1 MQTFNKLGIIYM
13 RSIFFLRDWYMFSIK
28 NLKQAYTLAEVI
40 VVMLI
45 IAVVVAISIKI
56 AKAKFDHITSYTYY
70 SAFSVVRNVTAE
82 MLNDFNAEDETYTS
96 HEGLFAKLFMNKA
109 YGNPSCLLE
118 EDASGMGLTGYY
130 YCYKFKT
137 ATAASIL
144 GYFTD
149 YNSRNY
155 GDTIN
160 GKINMIRDY
169 QLCNPGSSNYYLDC
183 YEYVNMSINE
193 LSKLAFHG
201 DRLGEIV
208 SVYASDELGLL
219 DIDINF
225 SSNATVMASLPYFKE
240 RYGGTIVCAWDNG
253 TYDCLDDWYQA
264 QYNAGSCFGFGTHWG
279 PTNTMCDINYF
290 TYAFFYKELIKKDTE
305 PGCTPKPCIGGN
317 EFDSDPNVCD
327 CVCRKSPPNP
337 VPCGKEWSVEQCQL
351 VDKADFPPTC
361 PPGQVFDKSDEV
373 CGCKPIKPS
382 IPIKGANYCKLFVS
396 YSNTAQ
402 LPTEC
407 NGSKVSAVTSIFGGE
422 DANVSPDLILRNG
435 MVIYNAS
442 QNPTRIAELE
452 GNSRG
457 NIYTDADGNEFDLDE
472 WGYTLYIDID
482 GQRGGNG
489 VLWEDVYPFYVTLSG
504 MTIPAYNKDNID
516 LYGGG
521 NKAYLQVSLLDEYTN
536 NTGRHTDW
544 LLKSKSFRES
554 ACQSGYVSANSTYC
568 KTSPAYTT
576 LAQCNQEGHDC
587 RLKYVSPYSLFKK

>member
-1 MQTFNKLGIIYM
+1 
-13 RSIFFLRDWYMFSIK
+13 MFSIK

-40 VVMLI
+40 IVMLI

-109 YGNPSCLLE
+109 YGNPSCLFE
-118 EDASGMGLTGYY
+118 EDVKGKECYY
-130 YCYKFKT
+130 YCY
-137 ATAASIL
+137 
-144 GYFTD
+144 
-149 YNSRNY
+149 NY
-155 GDTIN
+155 E
-160 GKINMIRDY
+160 KAR
-169 QLCNPGSSNYYLDC
+169 
-183 YEYVNMSINE
+183 
-193 LSKLAFHG
+193 A
-201 DRLGEIV
+201 
-208 SVYASDELGLL
+208 
-219 DIDINF
+219 IDILN
-225 SSNATVMASLPYFKE
+225 YFKE
-240 RYGGTIVCAWDNG
+240 QNSAMYGTSLNIGYKYQFYKKYDLEMTDEMYLTWSMDRLSEEVFHGIGVQYAVRDYAAIKLGLVDKDEYFSSSETVHACIKHFGLNFVGCAWDEVNN
-253 TYDCLDDWYQA
+253 DCLYDDYYRQN
-264 QYNAGSCFGFGTHWG
+264 YNKGNCFGYGSEN
-279 PTNTMCDINYF
+279 NTPLNKMCDINSF
-290 TYAFFYKELIKKDTE
+290 TYWFFYKEEFKKDTDPEPEPEPEPE